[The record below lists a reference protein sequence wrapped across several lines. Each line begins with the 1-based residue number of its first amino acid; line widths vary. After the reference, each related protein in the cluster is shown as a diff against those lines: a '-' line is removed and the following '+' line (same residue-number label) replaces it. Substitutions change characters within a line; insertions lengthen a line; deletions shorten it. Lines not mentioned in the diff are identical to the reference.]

1 MKKKHLRF
9 DWYITTI
16 LHYYIMA
23 RLIEWWQLNRDYTEL
38 RPLKKKYI
46 TDFFLKEKSKLAD
59 PLEKLID
66 SLTTD
71 SSSSLDAL
79 TVGPAWSGTNLKGK
93 VSG

>member
-1 MKKKHLRF
+1 MYNGEINRMV
-9 DWYITTI
+9 TTKFGLYWVETI
-16 LHYYIMA
+16 
-23 RLIEWWQLNRDYTEL
+23 
-38 RPLKKKYI
+38 KKKYI